1 VRTIPLDYSRAD
13 ARCEERSNQLHSSG
27 DKTFNEF
34 SEAFTADDLDLAT
47 MMPDQPAS
55 RKLAEGFRDGLR
67 GAAEKLSEVVV
78 AQSEGRGVA
87 QLS

>member
-13 ARCEERSNQLHSSG
+13 ARCEERSNQLNSSG

-34 SEAFTADDLDLAT
+34 SKAFTADDLDLAT

-55 RKLAEGFRDGLR
+55 RKLAEGF
-67 GAAEKLSEVVV
+67 
-78 AQSEGRGVA
+78 
-87 QLS
+87 